1 MRRTKTLGSWMLTLV
16 LTFAAVSGIL
26 TVSNHYRTPTPVT
39 ASTATSTIASTTAST
54 TASTA
59 AATTPLTTI
68 VFHPGDDGSFR
79 GTTSA
84 TYSDN

>member
-39 ASTATSTIASTTAST
+39 ASTATSTTAST

-59 AATTPLTTI
+59 AATTPPTTI

-84 TYSDN
+84 TYIDN